1 MLRIGMFLVLLL
13 LIFLEAFNSSGKG
26 CTDPLAN
33 NLDPAATENDGS
45 CTYDEVWIR
54 PRKSLNISES
64 LKGTSGLLFW
74 EGSLWTHNDHGDTRL
89 YSLDTSSAVIRE
101 LYLLEGVENID
112 WEDMDQDSEFIY
124 MGDFG
129 NNASGNRDDL
139 HILRIQKASLLS
151 GSPDIDTIW
160 FSYSDQHNLNPVG
173 PNQTE
178 FDCEALVV
186 ASNGLYLFTKQWLT
200 GHTSVYALSKQPGNQ
215 VAQKQSTFDIQGL
228 VSGATFLESKQLLV
242 LCGYTSI
249 LQPFVYLMYDFPAN
263 DFFSGNKR
271 RVNISI
277 PFFQVEGIASLDGLT
292 YYLSNESF
300 VREPVINT
308 LQQVHI
314 LELNSYLEEYLN
326 GVK

>member
-1 MLRIGMFLVLLL
+1 MLLLVLL
-13 LIFLEAFNSSGKG
+13 LIFLEADNPSGRG

-45 CTYDEVWIR
+45 CTYDELWIR
-54 PRKSLNISES
+54 PRKSLTISDS

-74 EGSLWTHNDHGDTRL
+74 KGSLWTHNDHGDTRL
-89 YSLDTSSAVIRE
+89 YSLDSSSAAIRE
-101 LYLLEGVENID
+101 KYLLEGVENID

-124 MGDFG
+124 VGDFG

-139 HILRIQKASLLS
+139 HILRIKKSLLPS

-160 FSYSDQHNLNPVG
+160 FTYSDQHDLNPAG

-186 ASNGLYLFTKQWLT
+186 STNGLYLFTKQWIT
-200 GHTSVYALSKQPGNQ
+200 GHTTLYSLPKKPGNH
-215 VAQKQSTFDIQGL
+215 VAQKQSSFDIQGL

-242 LCGYTSI
+242 LCGYTGM
-249 LQPFVYLMYDFPAN
+249 LQAFVYLMYDFPAH

-277 PFFQVEGIASLDGLT
+277 PFLQVEGIASMDGLT

-300 VREPVINT
+300 VKEPLT
-308 LQQVHI
+308 STPQQVHI
-314 LELNSYLEEYLN
+314 IDLNPYLEEYLN